1 MNARIGLTQR
11 CFMLRGLNSPPS
23 ESSAMYNPSHF
34 VLTDLPHIFQLIA
47 EQPLALLV
55 GPDAAGDPF
64 VTHVPLTV
72 QQDEQGWL
80 LEGHMARAN
89 PQWAWLSAQARVLA
103 VFNGPSAYVS
113 PQHYDS
119 PLNVPTWNYLAVH
132 VYGDV
137 ELVEDA
143 AGKDGLL
150 KRLIA
155 QHEPAYA
162 AQWRSLPTEYQ
173 QKMLSA
179 IVGFRLRV
187 TRCEA
192 KAKLSQ
198 NRPLPERTR
207 IATQFGAAT
216 ASANEQALALW
227 MARLGISPAPLPLP
241 PGADPHIPA

>member
-1 MNARIGLTQR
+1 
-11 CFMLRGLNSPPS
+11 
-23 ESSAMYNPSHF
+23 MYNPSHF
-34 VLTDLPHIFQLIA
+34 ALTDLPRIFQLIA
-47 EQPLALLV
+47 EHPLALLV
-55 GPDAAGDPF
+55 GPDPAGDPF

-72 QQDEQGWL
+72 QQDAQGWL

-132 VYGDV
+132 VYGNV
-137 ELVEDA
+137 ELVEDEA
-143 AGKDGLL
+143 SKDALL

-155 QHEPAYA
+155 QHEPGYA
-162 AQWRSLPTEYQ
+162 AQWRGLPSDYQ

-198 NRPLPERTR
+198 NRPATERAR
-207 IATQFGAAT
+207 IAAQFGAGA
-216 ASANEQALALW
+216 ANEQALALW
-227 MARLGISPAPLPLP
+227 MERLGISPALQP
-241 PGADPHIPA
+241 PDTDPHIPA